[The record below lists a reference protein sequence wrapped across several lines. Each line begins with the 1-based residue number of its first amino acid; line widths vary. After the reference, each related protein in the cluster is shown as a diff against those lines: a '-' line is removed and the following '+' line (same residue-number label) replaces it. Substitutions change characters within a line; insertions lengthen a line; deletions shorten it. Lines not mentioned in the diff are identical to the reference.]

1 MKKIL
6 KIGFFLSIFIFLIG
20 LAQAVKAETRYMRS
34 DDVLGTTQTSSG
46 LYVHI
51 SDSGTQYLGIRVWSK
66 TSIGVETE
74 IGTPGT
80 VKAIASGNSTGLI
93 SATWA
98 VPATPLNPTDSIV
111 VRVYADNFNPPTTL
125 MHTFTTEPL
134 DSYQLNAATWTVY
147 YDLALYPVTGYFFEY
162 GNAASNSRIEGY
174 AACTNKDPIVT
185 LTPNHTGNPGDTKI
199 YTVNVKNDDTT
210 SCAARTFSL
219 SAVPAVIPAGW
230 NGAFNLLPIISI
242 APQITNSSRTFS
254 VTSAATAAPGIYN
267 VSVTASGGGF
277 QGTGTA
283 TYTVTAPVCT
293 NQNPTVT
300 LTPNHTG
307 NPGDLKSYTINVT
320 NNDTGACAARGFSF
334 SGIVPL
340 GWPIGVFTQPGVNV
354 APGPPNSAA
363 SYRVT
368 SAATAAP
375 GIYNVSVTASG
386 GGFQGTGTATY
397 TVTAPVCTC
406 NAWVNNACGVAGC
419 TANQRHQARTCNPP
433 GCDVE
438 SQCVIDPACAPPPPS
453 QYLINPLA
461 CNTIPGCIEKII
473 SFIFWIAVAIV
484 PIMIIIAG
492 FLFLTSGGDPEKV
505 RTAKRII
512 FWTVIGLAMVLFAKG
527 IISLIKTVIEG

>member
-230 NGAFNLLPIISI
+230 SGAFNLLPVISI
-242 APQITNSSRTFS
+242 APQVTDSSRTFS
-254 VTSAATAAPGIYN
+254 VTSAVPPAATAVPGIYN
-267 VSVTASGGGF
+267 VSVTATGAGF

-283 TYTVTAPVCT
+283 TYTIAAAVCT
-293 NQNPTVT
+293 RNPPTITALNTPQSGTPGT
-300 LTPNHTG
+300 LLTYNFNATNTDITGCGSTAFTFSITNCPAGWTCTTG
-307 NPGDLKSYTINVT
+307 NVL
-320 NNDTGACAARGFSF
+320 
-334 SGIVPL
+334 L
-340 GWPIGVFTQPGVNV
+340 V
-354 APGPPNSAA
+354 APGAIVPRSLNITPAAGAPPGNYDLTVQVQNAA
-363 SYRVT
+363 S
-368 SAATAAP
+368 SL
-375 GIYNVSVTASG
+375 
-386 GGFQGTGTATY
+386 TGTTPIRY
-397 TVTAPVCTC
+397 TVTA
-406 NAWVNNACGVAGC
+406 
-419 TANQRHQARTCNPP
+419 
-433 GCDVE
+433 
-438 SQCVIDPACAPPPPS
+438 APPPPS

-505 RTAKRII
+505 RTAKRIV
-512 FWTVIGLAMVLFAKG
+512 FWAVIGLAIVLFAKG